1 MKLLLVLCAVALTS
15 AAPEAA
21 HDEGLALLR
30 GVSHAI
36 NTISTAHTTI
46 TASSSLIYVKCFIL
60 LTADLF
66 HW

>member
-21 HDEGLALLR
+21 DDQHIELQP